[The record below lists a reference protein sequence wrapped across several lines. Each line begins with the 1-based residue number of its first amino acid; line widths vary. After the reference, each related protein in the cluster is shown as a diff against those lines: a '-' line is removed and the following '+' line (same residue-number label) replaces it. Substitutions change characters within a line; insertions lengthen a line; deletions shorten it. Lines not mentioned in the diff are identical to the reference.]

1 MGFIGAPYTSCQ
13 DLYQFLSL
21 NDQVNEFVPE
31 IRLWHSV
38 SRFVKLAILK
48 LSRQSGGKTVDGN
61 ILQTCVPK
69 PTSVGLLSY

>member
-1 MGFIGAPYTSCQ
+1 MAIFDGRWVANLFFTT
-13 DLYQFLSL
+13 
-21 NDQVNEFVPE
+21 N
-31 IRLWHSV
+31 HSV

-48 LSRQSGGKTVDGN
+48 LSRQSGGETVDGN